1 MFTYWDPPG
10 QLRGRTLVIVTHR
23 REALAT
29 ERLAP
34 HFRELDAAI
43 HPLPL
48 VSSGHGGNGRRIAD
62 AFYRIGY
69 EYRPAPRDR

>member
-1 MFTYWDPPG
+1 MFTYWDPPE
-10 QLRGRTLVIVTHR
+10 QFRGRTLVMVTR
-23 REALAT
+23 GSEALAT

-34 HFRELDAAI
+34 HFRELDAVI

-48 VSSGHGGNGRRIAD
+48 ANFGHGGNGRRIAD